1 MLTLEEL
8 EDIFSRTRIIKT
20 PKEIFQIENA
30 VIITPENAVAIAATR
45 PFGDDRIILTALS
58 DRSSPLHEGIHR
70 RGVLSESLTARLT
83 NWVLRFNKRAK
94 RVRNVKFKQCKVGSA
109 GCISEQHAFEAIGI
123 TEVQSTNGKPLEITH
138 FVRLEQ

>member
-1 MLTLEEL
+1 MLTKEQL

-30 VIITPENAVAIAATR
+30 VIITPENAIAIAATK

-70 RGVLSESLTARLT
+70 RGILSESLTARLT
-83 NWVLRFNKRAK
+83 NIVLRFNKRAK
-94 RVRNVKFKQCKVGSA
+94 RIRNVKFKECKVGTA
-109 GCISEQHAFEAIGI
+109 GCISEKQAYEAIGI
-123 TEVQSTNGKPLEITH
+123 TSVRSVNDKPLEITH
-138 FVRLEQ
+138 FVRID